1 MCLLI
6 ENHGSDVD
14 FIEISSETKNRPGK
28 SRPVLFQ
35 NLIPRTAVE
44 SFYFNLREQVGK
56 LRSALYVPWRHP
68 RRAGGLYATPR
79 GANPFKKML
88 VKYNRLLTN
97 IAGIRL
103 FCAFFCNL
111 LKFLLLI

>member
-1 MCLLI
+1 MYLLI

-68 RRAGGLYATPR
+68 EGR
-79 GANPFKKML
+79 GAYML
-88 VKYNRLLTN
+88 RREAQTRLKRCWLN
-97 IAGIRL
+97 IIG
-103 FCAFFCNL
+103 F
-111 LKFLLLI
+111 